1 MKTVS
6 VHAMFATPRNW
17 VKKQWTE
24 IKMYVIS
31 QVVKIWTMCFRMKD
45 LSIMNVTAG
54 AKDEDVT
61 NTNLWMINNVNEK
74 LIQNEARALIFH
86 LVG

>member
-1 MKTVS
+1 
-6 VHAMFATPRNW
+6 
-17 VKKQWTE
+17 
-24 IKMYVIS
+24 
-31 QVVKIWTMCFRMKD
+31 MCFRMKD

-61 NTNLWMINNVNEK
+61 NTNLWMINNDNEK
-74 LIQNEARALIFH
+74 LIQNEACSLIFH